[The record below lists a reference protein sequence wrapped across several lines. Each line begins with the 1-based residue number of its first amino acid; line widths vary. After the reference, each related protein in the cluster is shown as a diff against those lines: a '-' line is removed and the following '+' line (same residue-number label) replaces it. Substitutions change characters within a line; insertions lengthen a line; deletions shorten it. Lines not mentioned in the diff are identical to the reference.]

1 MRAGN
6 RKNSK
11 RFTALAFL
19 LCFLIAAL
27 LSEAILLARADHEH
41 HHIEAGGECVVCAQM
56 HCLENLLRQFGAAT
70 GGVLLA
76 WIGLFATIA
85 ALCYVSVL
93 LLTTPVRLKTRL
105 NN

>member
-6 RKNSK
+6 RRSSK
-11 RFTALAFL
+11 RVTALAFL

-27 LSEAILLARADHEH
+27 LSEAFLLASTDHGH
-41 HHIEAGGECVVCAQM
+41 HHLDAGGECVVCAQM

-70 GGVLLA
+70 GGVLMA
-76 WIGLFATIA
+76 WIGLLTAIA
-85 ALCYVSVL
+85 ALGRVSAARFS
-93 LLTTPVRLKTRL
+93 TPVRLKTRL